1 MLKQR
6 PVIYVALL
14 AVLGGLWLAGVSID
28 VLLPIG
34 FVALMFLM
42 HMGGHGHGGH
52 GHAGHGGHE
61 SSPPEQEPTAD
72 RPAGE
77 HSEHRGRSRF
87 LQGTS
92 TGSASKTSSTKARLE
107 PEETEEVMSNERL
120 VVKDPVCGMSV
131 DAATAAL
138 SIDHGGQTFS
148 FCSQHCADAFAADPD
163 KYVSTK

>member
-6 PVIYVALL
+6 PVIYLALL
-14 AVLGGLWLAGVSID
+14 AGLGGLWLAGVSID

-87 LQGTS
+87 LHSVLTTEGRRSPSARSTAPVASLQIRTS
-92 TGSASKTSSTKARLE
+92 T
-107 PEETEEVMSNERL
+107 
-120 VVKDPVCGMSV
+120 
-131 DAATAAL
+131 
-138 SIDHGGQTFS
+138 
-148 FCSQHCADAFAADPD
+148 
-163 KYVSTK
+163 